1 MLQHVSTLSK
11 RKQTLGLCYLMD
23 AFFIIVFNVANTVS
37 EQSIIPVLLM
47 DLPSVSC
54 NVEIILAGPVSLF

>member
-1 MLQHVSTLSK
+1 
-11 RKQTLGLCYLMD
+11 MD